1 MYQGSRSGQLP
12 FARRVGTMEGAA
24 PHLFRPMYAQANM
37 GHPSRGV
44 GFVDASHECSAS
56 GTDPV
61 GNSILFAG
69 PVKNSEEQFR
79 A

>member
-1 MYQGSRSGQLP
+1 
-12 FARRVGTMEGAA
+12 MEGAA

-44 GFVDASHECSAS
+44 GFVVASHECSD
-56 GTDPV
+56 GETDPV
-61 GNSILFAG
+61 GKSILFAG
-69 PVKNSEEQFR
+69 LVKNSEEQFR